1 VKHVRSLLAAI
12 VLAMT
17 SASGWSAEPPLALE
31 AKIPLGAVKG
41 RIDHFA
47 VDLARQRLFVAE
59 LGNDSIGVIDLEA
72 NTLIHRITGLKE
84 PQGVGYL
91 ARVDTLYAANA
102 GDGSVR
108 LYRGEDFAP
117 RGRIDLGADAD
128 NVRIDAAHDRVWV
141 GYGSGA
147 LAAIDGASSRKTI
160 EIPLKAH
167 PESFRLDRTG
177 ETIFANV
184 PDAGQIAIVDV
195 ATKRQRT
202 AIETHADRGNFPMA
216 LDLDQGRIIV
226 VFRRPPRLGIYEM
239 ASGRRVASTEVCK
252 DADDVFLDAKRER
265 LYVSCGEGFI
275 DVFSARGD
283 YARLGR
289 IATAAG
295 ARTSLWAPERDRLYL
310 AVRASGNE
318 PAAIWVFRPSP

>member
-1 VKHVRSLLAAI
+1 MKYVGSLLAAI
-12 VLAMT
+12 VLAMM
-17 SASGWSAEPPLALE
+17 SAPGWSAEPPLVLE

-41 RIDHFA
+41 RIDH
-47 VDLARQRLFVAE
+47 LAIDRARHRLFIAE

-72 NTLIHRITGLKE
+72 NKVSHRINDLKE

-91 ARVDTLYAANA
+91 PRADMLYVANA

-117 RGRIDLGADAD
+117 RGRIDLGEDAD
-128 NVRIDAAHDRVWV
+128 NVRIDEAHNRVWV

-147 LAAIDGASSRKTI
+147 LAAIDAESGRKVSD
-160 EIPLKAH
+160 IPLKAH
-167 PESFRLDRTG
+167 PESFRLDPAG

-184 PDAGQIAIVDV
+184 PDAGQIAIVDI
-195 ATKRQRT
+195 AAKRQRS

-216 LDLDQGRIIV
+216 LDLDRGWIVV

-239 ASGRRVASTEVCK
+239 ASGRRVASVETCG

-265 LYVSCGEGFI
+265 LYVSCGEG
-275 DVFSARGD
+275 VVAVHEAQGD

-289 IATAAG
+289 VATAPG
-295 ARTSLWAPERDRLYL
+295 ARTSLWVPERDRLYVG
-310 AVRASGNE
+310 VRATGSV
-318 PAAIWVFRPSP
+318 PAALWVFRPSP